1 MEKFMADREAVYIEG
16 FKHTNPIP
24 NAARIGNILVS
35 GALMGRDSRTGQTA
49 EGIAAQ
55 TALVFRHMREVV
67 EEAGGTTDDI
77 VKVNIA
83 LRDHGNREALNAEWV
98 RMFADEA
105 TRPARQTTPL
115 VEDGPFLIH
124 LDFMAVLDTPAL

>member
-1 MEKFMADREAVYIEG
+1 MADRKAVYIEG

-35 GALMGRDSRTGQTA
+35 GALMGRDSRTDRIA
-49 EGIAAQ
+49 EGIEAQ
-55 TALVFRHMREVV
+55 TALVFRHMRDVV
-67 EEAGGTTDDI
+67 EVAGGTTNDI
-77 VKVNIA
+77 IKVNIA

-98 RMFADEA
+98 KMFPEEA

-115 VEDGPFLIH
+115 VEDSPFLIH
-124 LDFMAVLDTPAL
+124 LDFMAVLPAGT